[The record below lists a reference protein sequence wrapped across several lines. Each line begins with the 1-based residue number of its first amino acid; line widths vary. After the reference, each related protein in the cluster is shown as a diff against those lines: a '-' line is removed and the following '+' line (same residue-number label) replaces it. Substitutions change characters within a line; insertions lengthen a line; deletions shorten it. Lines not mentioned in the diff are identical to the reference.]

1 MNWNESALLPKES
14 AHKESRRTPMR
25 EDIVRKQFLLLPE
38 CWEFINNYEAQRNT
52 PSRKLNE
59 IILDYMEMNK

>member
-1 MNWNESALLPKES
+1 MNWNEPTLPLEQVANEEPRWKP
-14 AHKESRRTPMR
+14 KR